1 MEIERAQLRH
11 LPHHDRQ
18 HPESHHDE
26 EVGLIGCQLLQKRRV
41 FQLFGLKQRQI
52 VFQCSFLNLGI
63 LYLPATTS
71 GLVGHGDDGSDIIVS
86 REDGFE
92 LRGGKFWCAEIYDSD
107 FVHVCE
113 GIKKLA

>member
-1 MEIERAQLRH
+1 MEVEGAIFRH
-11 LPHHDRQ
+11 LPNYSRQ
-18 HPESHHDE
+18 HPESHNDK
-26 EVGLIGCQLLQKRRV
+26 EVGLIGLQNFQKLRV
-41 FQLFGLKQRQI
+41 FQLFRLKQGQV
-52 VFQCSFLNLGI
+52 VFQHGLFDLGI

-107 FVHVCE
+107 FVHVRE